1 MNRRILAIVVSGA
14 VALPMAALAQD
25 EEVKVPQHSHPGA
38 YEHEHEMAGEDGAM
52 MMVPAHAHQY
62 DVHPAGEHGHDE
74 LHGHSATLY
83 GSLRYG
89 VTLADDGKSGTYN
102 TWDLGS
108 NRSSRFGV
116 KGSMKAGAGLTA
128 GFHLERAL
136 NSGLTERHHNVSLS
150 GAFGTVKFGR
160 QSSPF
165 YGATTWDGSQ
175 TLGGITD
182 PIFRT
187 TGASFS
193 SALGGP
199 FNFAI
204 LMSANADAGTGT
216 GSDHVEASG
225 SLAAGPVT
233 LTAAYMNA
241 SGLKD
246 VMDDSKHMGGTV
258 GGTVGPINWHT
269 GFVSSTDQCG
279 DDCDQ
284 ERYGFHVG
292 YAIGDGNVYTQY
304 SELDSD
310 MDAEDKNGW
319 VFGYSHVLADNVVV
333 YAEHGATDMMDAAV
347 GEITA
352 ATTVFALKV
361 GF

>member
-1 MNRRILAIVVSGA
+1 MNRDLLAAVVSGA
-14 VALPMAALAQD
+14 LALPMAAQVQAD
-25 EEVKVPQHSHPGA
+25 EADVQPHSHPA
-38 YEHEHEMAGEDGAM
+38 TYQHDHEMDDGSM
-52 MMVPAHAHQY
+52 SPLHAHQH
-62 DVHPAGEHGHDE
+62 DAHPHAQ
-74 LHGHSATLY
+74 LHGHSATVY

-89 VTLADDGKSGTYN
+89 VSVSDDGLSGTDN
-102 TWDLGS
+102 AWDLGA
-108 NRSSRFGV
+108 NRGSRFGV
-116 KGSMKAGAGLTA
+116 KGSMEAGEGLAA

-175 TLGGITD
+175 TLGGLTD

-187 TGASFS
+187 TGTSFS

-199 FNFAI
+199 FNFAV
-204 LMSANADAGTGT
+204 LMSANADAGGGT

-233 LTAAYMNA
+233 LTAAYMQA
-241 SGLKD
+241 SGLSG
-246 VMDDSKHMGGTV
+246 VGDDSKHMGGTV
-258 GGTVGPINWHT
+258 SGTTGPINWHT

-292 YAIGDGNVYTQY
+292 YAVGDGNVYTQY
-304 SELDSD
+304 SEQDSD
-310 MDAEDKNGW
+310 MDMADKNGW
-319 VFGYSHVLADNVVV
+319 VFGYSHVLAKNVVV
-333 YAEHGATDMMDAAV
+333 YAEHGATDMMHDTA
-347 GEITA
+347 GEITT